1 MSFVFPFHG
10 SAFAVI
16 VPAVELTEA
25 GLLGIAQGFGA
36 IRIGAGLV
44 AEVFRQGLA
53 PQEPI
58 G

>member
-1 MSFVFPFHG
+1 MEEQLATFD
-10 SAFAVI
+10 A
-16 VPAVELTEA
+16 
-25 GLLGIAQGFGA
+25 GA
-36 IRIGAGLV
+36 IVTVRPAISRLVVVQVDTVFAAGIGAGLV